1 MCARTWWS
9 HPHVYSS
16 SLLGCQAIPLKKS
29 ECRLSSYLKN
39 KDLLKHIS
47 NDRFL
52 IFFLLI
58 HSVIIFLSEITYLVL
73 NFDDSSI
80 SNTFKLYV
88 SPQTD
93 KRFGLLLENS
103 SLVIW
108 FLIGWWTWTF
118 SLVFLMS
125 YKWTWP
131 DWFPTTMLSSLFGNH
146 LTHVGQLEM
155 SLYMPKNVS

>member
-1 MCARTWWS
+1 MLESDDPIHRYIVHRFWDAKPFLLRNQNVDCLRTWRISIYWNTFQMIG
-9 HPHVYSS
+9 
-16 SLLGCQAIPLKKS
+16 SLQ
-29 ECRLSSYLKN
+29 EWWVRW
-39 KDLLKHIS
+39 
-47 NDRFL
+47 FL
-52 IFFLLI
+52 N
-58 HSVIIFLSEITYLVL
+58 EITYLVL

-103 SLVIW
+103 SFVIW

-131 DWFPTTMLSSLFGNH
+131 DWFPTTMLNSLLGNH
-146 LTHVGQLEM
+146 LTHVGQLEL
-155 SLYMPKNVS
+155 SL